1 MCMTPWL
8 LQLSM
13 FEIIAK
19 IEIGQL
25 HVRKALT
32 VTCCDV
38 SAKLTVTCFAKSD
51 SYMFATSFANSD
63 SYMFETK
70 F

>member
-1 MCMTPWL
+1 MGMTPWL

-13 FEIIAK
+13 FDIIAQ
-19 IEIGQL
+19 IEIDQL

-38 SAKLTVTCFAKSD
+38 SAKPTVTCFAKSENSKAD
-51 SYMFATSFANSD
+51 SYMFC
-63 SYMFETK
+63 K
-70 F
+70 I